1 LDAGSANVTESA
13 AAAARGARRR
23 VDDDEDNEEEGREGR
38 GGANTADEAEASTAL
53 IADSVKTIAVADVV
67 VAVVVDMGVSPC
79 CGEITVAAL
88 FALILDIGD

>member
-1 LDAGSANVTESA
+1 MDAGSANVTESA

-23 VDDDEDNEEEGREGR
+23 VDDEEDDEEEGREGR

-67 VAVVVDMGVSPC
+67 VAVVDMGVSPC
-79 CGEITVAAL
+79 CGEITIAAL